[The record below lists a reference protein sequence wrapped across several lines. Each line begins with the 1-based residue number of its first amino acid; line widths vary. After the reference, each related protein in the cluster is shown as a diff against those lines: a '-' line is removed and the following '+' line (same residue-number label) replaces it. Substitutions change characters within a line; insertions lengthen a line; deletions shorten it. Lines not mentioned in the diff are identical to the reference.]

1 MKIVANESFDT
12 YDHLLDCH
20 DLARELA
27 RCNLPL
33 GTYTTWT
40 WKIDLHNLLHFLS
53 LRLDSHAQYEIR
65 VYAEIIWNWVKGWVP
80 NIAAAFNDYQLEA
93 VTFSKQEQQILKKML
108 QNISLDGIDN
118 SVLGNREL
126 TEFQAKMAKILS

>member
-1 MKIVANESFDT
+1 MLFRS
-12 YDHLLDCH
+12 
-20 DLARELA
+20 
-27 RCNLPL
+27 
-33 GTYTTWT
+33 
-40 WKIDLHNLLHFLS
+40 
-53 LRLDSHAQYEIR
+53 
-65 VYAEIIWNWVKGWVP
+65 
-80 NIAAAFNDYQLEA
+80 AFNDYRLEA